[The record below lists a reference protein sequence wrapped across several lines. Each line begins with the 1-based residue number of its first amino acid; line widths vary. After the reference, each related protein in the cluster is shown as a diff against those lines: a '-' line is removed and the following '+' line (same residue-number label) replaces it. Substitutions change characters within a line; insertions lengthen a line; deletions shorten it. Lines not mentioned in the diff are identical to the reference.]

1 MTEKFPAKR
10 CIREPSCD
18 RIRLLKK
25 VSACN
30 GRSAGLSGHASCFM
44 YLQADHWEQP
54 AAYRGS
60 QIVLMTRWV
69 ESPSIRRRGQGDCAV
84 CVEDLLELSED
95 WLKYAIRFHVDHAA
109 RDLPLL
115 KEKALKETRIQE
127 FLRDAANFHDVPLSN
142 QKNPD
147 LAIHKLLFLLDAGFG
162 TEVPEVVGAIQR
174 ILEHQDAGGIYQSK
188 ICIPRQYGGTGEAV
202 FGWSLC
208 DAPLLLQALLKA
220 GVDYG
225 THIEQGVETLITLI
239 RENGLPC
246 ASSREFG
253 AFRGPGR

>member
-1 MTEKFPAKR
+1 
-10 CIREPSCD
+10 
-18 RIRLLKK
+18 
-25 VSACN
+25 
-30 GRSAGLSGHASCFM
+30 
-44 YLQADHWEQP
+44 
-54 AAYRGS
+54 
-60 QIVLMTRWV
+60 MTRWV